1 MKKCVGKFVGVW
13 MAVLLAGVCPLGS
26 CGLSEEGENT
36 PVNTQEENTADI
48 SEDSSEPEKTDMPE
62 NLDTSQGN
70 AQQEAGVTE
79 VPLGVE
85 IRVNL
90 SREGVTEDAVR
101 IYQGVAEEEYETMVP
116 VCVEVNGQTLETED
130 RFEWLIS
137 CFLIRQ
143 SDGRTY
149 LIFDTDYMSADYV
162 THLYELTDGELR
174 RASEP
179 VGGACIETVS
189 TDSVVLR
196 ETVDVLGTYWPKMQ
210 YFIGETGNLVRQEG
224 LYYTETFE
232 SQIMTVMR
240 ELPVLLDGQETT
252 LPVGTRLR
260 ITATDN
266 ESIAWFCTEE
276 YGQDLS
282 GVEGE
287 IHYTRQ
293 DYEIMIDGVSE
304 YEYFDMVPYS
314 G

>member
-1 MKKCVGKFVGVW
+1 MKKCVGKYVGKYVGVW
-13 MAVLLAGVCPLGS
+13 MAVLLAGASLLGS

-36 PVNTQEENTADI
+36 PVNTQEDL
-48 SEDSSEPEKTDMPE
+48 DSPEG
-62 NLDTSQGN
+62 S
-70 AQQEAGVTE
+70 AQQEAKVTE
-79 VPLGVE
+79 VPIGVE
-85 IRVNL
+85 IQVNL
-90 SREGVTEDAVR
+90 SREGMTEDTVR

-116 VCVEVNGQTLETED
+116 VCVEVNGQVLETEE

-137 CFLIRQ
+137 CYLIRQ
-143 SDGRTY
+143 SSRKTY

-162 THLYELTDGELR
+162 THLYELTDGEFR

-179 VGGACIETVS
+179 VGGACIETVN
-189 TDSVVLR
+189 TDSVLLR
-196 ETVDVLGTYWPKMQ
+196 ETVNVLGTYWPKME
-210 YFIGETGNLVRQEG
+210 YSISETGELTRQEG
-224 LYYTETFE
+224 LYYTEAFE

-266 ESIAWFCTEE
+266 EGIAWFCTETD
-276 YGQDLS
+276 GQDLS

>member
-1 MKKCVGKFVGVW
+1 MKKCVGKYVGKYVGVW
-13 MAVLLAGVCPLGS
+13 MAVLLAGASLLGS

-36 PVNTQEENTADI
+36 PVNTQEDL
-48 SEDSSEPEKTDMPE
+48 DSPEG
-62 NLDTSQGN
+62 S
-70 AQQEAGVTE
+70 AQQEAKVTE
-79 VPLGVE
+79 VPIGVE
-85 IRVNL
+85 IQVNL
-90 SREGVTEDAVR
+90 SREGVTEDTVR

-116 VCVEVNGQTLETED
+116 VCVEVNGQVLETEE

-137 CFLIRQ
+137 CYLIRQ
-143 SDGRTY
+143 SSRKTY

-162 THLYELTDGELR
+162 THLYELTDGEFR

-179 VGGACIETVS
+179 VGGACIETVN
-189 TDSVVLR
+189 TDSVLLR
-196 ETVDVLGTYWPKMQ
+196 ETVNVLGTYWPKME
-210 YFIGETGNLVRQEG
+210 YSISETGELTRQEG
-224 LYYTETFE
+224 LYYTEAFE

-266 ESIAWFCTEE
+266 EGIAWFCTETD
-276 YGQDLS
+276 GQDLS

>member
-1 MKKCVGKFVGVW
+1 MKKCVGKYVGVW
-13 MAVLLAGVCPLGS
+13 MAVLLAGASLLGS

-36 PVNTQEENTADI
+36 PVNTQEDL
-48 SEDSSEPEKTDMPE
+48 DSPEG
-62 NLDTSQGN
+62 SV
-70 AQQEAGVTE
+70 QQEAKVTE
-79 VPLGVE
+79 VPIGVE
-85 IRVNL
+85 IRANL

-101 IYQGVAEEEYETMVP
+101 IYQAVAEEEYETMVP
-116 VCVEVNGQTLETED
+116 VCVEVNGQVLETED

-137 CFLIRQ
+137 CYLIRQ
-143 SDGRTY
+143 SSGKTY

-162 THLYELTDGELR
+162 THLYELTNGELR

-179 VGGACIETVS
+179 VGGAGIETVS
-189 TDSVVLR
+189 TDSVLLR
-196 ETVDVLGTYWPKMQ
+196 ETVNVLGTYWPKMQ
-210 YFIGETGNLVRQEG
+210 YSISETGELTRQEG
-224 LYYTETFE
+224 LYYTEASE
-232 SQIMTVMR
+232 SQIMTVVR
-240 ELPVLLDGQETT
+240 KLPVLLDGQETT

-266 ESIAWFCTEE
+266 EGIAWFRTETD
-276 YGQDLS
+276 GQDLS

>member
-1 MKKCVGKFVGVW
+1 MKKCVGKYVGKYVGVW
-13 MAVLLAGVCPLGS
+13 MAVLLAGASLLGS

-36 PVNTQEENTADI
+36 PVNTQEDL
-48 SEDSSEPEKTDMPE
+48 DSPEG
-62 NLDTSQGN
+62 S
-70 AQQEAGVTE
+70 AQQEAKVTE
-79 VPLGVE
+79 VPIGVE
-85 IRVNL
+85 IQVNL
-90 SREGVTEDAVR
+90 SREGVTEDTVR

-116 VCVEVNGQTLETED
+116 VCVEVNGQVLETED

-137 CFLIRQ
+137 CYLIRQ
-143 SDGRTY
+143 SSRKTY

-162 THLYELTDGELR
+162 THLYELTDGEFR

-179 VGGACIETVS
+179 VGGACIETVN
-189 TDSVVLR
+189 TDSVLLR
-196 ETVDVLGTYWPKMQ
+196 ETVNVLGTYWPKME
-210 YFIGETGNLVRQEG
+210 YSISETGELTRQEG
-224 LYYTETFE
+224 LYYTEAFE

-266 ESIAWFCTEE
+266 EGIAWFCTETA
-276 YGQDLS
+276 GQDLS

>member
-1 MKKCVGKFVGVW
+1 MKKCVGKYVGKYVGVW
-13 MAVLLAGVCPLGS
+13 MAVLLAGASLLGS

-36 PVNTQEENTADI
+36 PVNTQEDL
-48 SEDSSEPEKTDMPE
+48 DSPEG
-62 NLDTSQGN
+62 S
-70 AQQEAGVTE
+70 AQQEAKVTE
-79 VPLGVE
+79 VPIGVE
-85 IRVNL
+85 IQVNL
-90 SREGVTEDAVR
+90 SREGVTGDTVR

-116 VCVEVNGQTLETED
+116 VCVEVNGQVLETED

-137 CFLIRQ
+137 CYLIRQ
-143 SDGRTY
+143 SSGKTY

-162 THLYELTDGELR
+162 THLYELTDGEFR

-179 VGGACIETVS
+179 VGGACIETVN
-189 TDSVVLR
+189 TDSVLLR
-196 ETVDVLGTYWPKMQ
+196 ETVNVLGTYWPKME
-210 YFIGETGNLVRQEG
+210 YSISETGELTRQEG
-224 LYYTETFE
+224 LYYTEAFE

-266 ESIAWFCTEE
+266 EGIAWFCTETD
-276 YGQDLS
+276 GQDLS

>member
-1 MKKCVGKFVGVW
+1 MKKCVGKYVGKYVGVW
-13 MAVLLAGVCPLGS
+13 MAVLLAGASLLGS

-36 PVNTQEENTADI
+36 PVNTQEDL
-48 SEDSSEPEKTDMPE
+48 DSPEG
-62 NLDTSQGN
+62 S
-70 AQQEAGVTE
+70 AQQEAKVTE
-79 VPLGVE
+79 VPIGVE
-85 IRVNL
+85 IQVNL
-90 SREGVTEDAVR
+90 SREGVTEDTVR

-116 VCVEVNGQTLETED
+116 VCVEVNGQVLETEE

-137 CFLIRQ
+137 CYLIRQ
-143 SDGRTY
+143 SSRKTY

-162 THLYELTDGELR
+162 THLYELTDGEFR

-179 VGGACIETVS
+179 VGGACIETVN
-189 TDSVVLR
+189 TDSVLLR
-196 ETVDVLGTYWPKMQ
+196 ETVNVLGTYWPKMQ
-210 YFIGETGNLVRQEG
+210 YSISETGELTRQEG
-224 LYYTETFE
+224 LYYTEAFE

-266 ESIAWFCTEE
+266 EGIAWFCTETD
-276 YGQDLS
+276 GQDLS

>member
-1 MKKCVGKFVGVW
+1 MKRCIGIW
-13 MAVLLAGVCPLGS
+13 MAVLLAGVCLMGS
-26 CGLSEEGENT
+26 CGLSEEGEPPT
-36 PVNTQEENTADI
+36 LGTQG
-48 SEDSSEPEKTDMPE
+48 
-62 NLDTSQGN
+62 DTSEEST
-70 AQQEAGVTE
+70 QQEAYVTE

-85 IRVNL
+85 IQVNL
-90 SREGVTEDAVR
+90 SRESVTEDTVR
-101 IYQGVAEEEYETMVP
+101 IYQGTAEEEYETMVP
-116 VCVEVNGQTLETED
+116 VCVDVNGQVLETED

-143 SDGRTY
+143 SDGKTY

-179 VGGACIETVS
+179 VGGACIETVN
-189 TDSVVLR
+189 TDSVLLR

-210 YFIGETGNLVRQEG
+210 YSIGETGELIRQEG
-224 LYYTETFE
+224 LYYTEPSE
-232 SQIMTVMR
+232 NQIMTVIR
-240 ELPVLLDGQETT
+240 ELPVLLDGQEAT
-252 LPVGTRLR
+252 LPVETRLR

-266 ESIAWFCTEE
+266 EGIAWFCTETD
-276 YGQDLS
+276 GQDLS

-287 IHYTRQ
+287 IHYTVQ

>member
-1 MKKCVGKFVGVW
+1 MKKYVGKYVGIW
-13 MAVLLAGVCPLGS
+13 MAVLLAVACLMGS

-36 PVNTQEENTADI
+36 PGNTQEENTAYMP
-48 SEDSSEPEKTDMPE
+48 ENSSELEGTDMPE
-62 NLDTSQGN
+62 TSDTPGGS

-79 VPLGVE
+79 VPIGVE
-85 IRVNL
+85 IRANL
-90 SREGVTEDAVR
+90 SREDVTEDAVR
-101 IYQGVAEEEYETMVP
+101 IYQGVAEEEDETMVP

-210 YFIGETGNLVRQEG
+210 YSIGETGELMRQEG
-224 LYYTETFE
+224 LYYTEASE
-232 SQIMTVMR
+232 NHIMTVMR
-240 ELPVLLDGQETT
+240 ELPVYLDGQQTM

-266 ESIAWFCTEE
+266 EGIAWFCTETD
-276 YGQDLS
+276 GQDLS